1 MLIDVSII
9 CQFNNNNDYWRI
21 LSMNKLTLEN
31 DSLVFSE
38 AFEEIN
44 LLLSDEMEEIPTVSR
59 YHRPK

>member
-1 MLIDVSII
+1 M
-9 CQFNNNNDYWRI
+9 NN
-21 LSMNKLTLEN
+21 LTLEN

-38 AFEEIN
+38 AIDEVN